1 LTHVNS
7 KASLMKRFSNGKD
20 VPMPFL
26 SLWWLALTIPFLQ
39 APERSGITITAQSGM
54 KGNQSQR
61 TTYIQPSRQRME
73 YRNSFG
79 TRHGTEP
86 AYGPR
91 LARIV
96 RCDLGQSFELNLD
109 TQEYTSAPY
118 PPKPL
123 TPEEIK
129 ARGLDTRT
137 QQSATPTI
145 RVEIKATDTG
155 ERREIFGHTAR
166 HVITTTTQ
174 TPLAGSHSSPQ
185 ESVTDGW
192 YIDFDQRLSCDPKR
206 PESSHGYIYSYLSAG
221 NGKHPIEKPEF
232 AAIGEQEMGFPM
244 SSTMTSKS
252 SPSLADGTVT
262 TFETR
267 VTQFEEGP
275 LDPALFEIPPGFKH
289 VDRIERNP
297 PPSALGSHP

>member
-1 LTHVNS
+1 
-7 KASLMKRFSNGKD
+7 
-20 VPMPFL
+20 MPFF
-26 SLWWLALTIPFLQ
+26 SLFLLALAIPFLQ
-39 APERSGITITAQSGM
+39 SSDRSGITITVQSSVR
-54 KGNQSQR
+54 GNQSQR
-61 TTYIQPSRQRME
+61 TTYIQPDRQRME

-79 TRHGTEP
+79 TRHRTEP

-123 TPEEIK
+123 SPDELK
-129 ARGLDTRT
+129 ARGLGTRI

-145 RVEIKATDTG
+145 RVEIKTTDTG
-155 ERREIFGHTAR
+155 ERKEIFGRTAR

-174 TPLAGSHSSPQ
+174 TPLEGSHSSPQ
-185 ESVTDGW
+185 ESVSDGW

-206 PESSHGYIYSYLSAG
+206 AEGGEGHLIAYASFG
-221 NGKHPIEKPEF
+221 NAKVPIEKPEF
-232 AAIGEQEMGFPM
+232 VTIGNREVGFPLDL
-244 SSTMTSKS
+244 TQTSKS
-252 SPSLADGTVT
+252 PSNLPDGTIT
-262 TFETR
+262 RFETH

-275 LDPALFEIPPGFKH
+275 LDPALFEIPPDFKL
-289 VDRIERNP
+289 VDRIDRNP
-297 PPSALGSHP
+297 LLSALPGNPPTP

>member
-1 LTHVNS
+1 
-7 KASLMKRFSNGKD
+7 MKRLPDAEDAALPFS
-20 VPMPFL
+20 
-26 SLWWLALTIPFLQ
+26 SLFFLALAIPFLQ
-39 APERSGITITAQSGM
+39 SPEHSGITITVESGV
-54 KGNQSQR
+54 KGNQARR
-61 TTYIQPSRQRME
+61 TTYIQPDRHRME
-73 YRNSFG
+73 FRNSFG
-79 TRHGTEP
+79 GKQGIELTQ
-86 AYGPR
+86 GPR

-129 ARGLDTRT
+129 ARGLDARS

-145 RVEIKATDTG
+145 RVEIKTTDTG
-155 ERREIFGHTAR
+155 ERKEIFGRTAR

-174 TPLAGSHSSPQ
+174 TPLAGAHSSPQ
-185 ESVTDGW
+185 ESVADGW
-192 YIDFDQRLSCDPKR
+192 YIDFEQRLSCDPKR
-206 PESSHGYIYSYLSAG
+206 PATSHGYIYSYLSAG
-221 NGKHPIEKPEF
+221 NGKQPIEKPEF
-232 AAIGEQEMGFPM
+232 VAIGEQEMGFPLHL
-244 SSTMTSKS
+244 TQTSKS
-252 SPSLADGTVT
+252 PSNLPDGTVT
-262 TFETR
+262 RFETH

-297 PPSALGSHP
+297 RPSALGSHP